1 MDEIEVVTL
10 DSLELDEPVL
20 IEGLPGVGFVG
31 KLVVDHLLEELDTT
45 PIKRVYSEH
54 FPPAVSVDDKG
65 IATLSSLTLHVI
77 QTGDRDLVLLSG
89 DSQAQGTIGQYR
101 LANKLLDVAESL
113 DISEI
118 LTLGGF
124 GTGGQIEDY
133 YVVGAVSED
142 NADLQTELRD
152 VGVSFERDEVPGNIV
167 GMSGVLLGLGGKRG
181 LRTASLLGIT
191 PGYYVDPM
199 SARVVLEILS
209 DLYGFSVSFDSLDE
223 QAEEIQELLEQLQ
236 EANPQEQT
244 QSQSDENL
252 RYFG

>member
-10 DSLELDEPVL
+10 DSLELDDPVL

-31 KLVVDHLLEELDTT
+31 KLAVDHLLEELDNT
-45 PIKRVYSEH
+45 PIKRVYSEY
-54 FPPAVSVDDKG
+54 FPPAVSVDDTG
-65 IATLSSLTLHVI
+65 IASLTALTLHVI

-101 LANKLLDVAESL
+101 IANRLLDIAESL
-113 DISEI
+113 DITEV

-133 YVVGAVSED
+133 YVVGAVSEGND
-142 NADLQTELRD
+142 ELQTELKD
-152 VGVSFERDEVPGNIV
+152 AGVSFEGEDVPGNIV
-167 GMSGVLLGLGGKRG
+167 GMSGVLLGLGGNRG

-236 EANPQEQT
+236 ESPQQD
-244 QSQSDENL
+244 QSQSQTDENL

>member
-1 MDEIEVVTL
+1 MDEIDVVTL
-10 DSLELDEPVL
+10 DSLELDDPVL

-31 KLVVDHLLEELDTT
+31 KLAVDHLLEELDTT
-45 PIKRVYSEH
+45 PLKCIYSEH
-54 FPPAVSVDDKG
+54 LPPAVSVDDTG
-65 IATLSSLTLHVI
+65 IATLTSLTLNVI
-77 QTGDRDLVLLSG
+77 QAGNRDLVLLSG

-101 LANKLLDVAESL
+101 LANRVLDIAESL
-113 DISEI
+113 GISEI

-133 YVVGAVSED
+133 YVVGAVSEGND
-142 NADLQTELRD
+142 QLQTELKD
-152 VGVSFERDEVPGNIV
+152 AGVSFERDEVPGNIV
-167 GMSGVLLGLGGKRG
+167 GMSGVLLGLGGNRD
-181 LRTASLLGIT
+181 LQTASLLGIT

-209 DLYGFSVSFDSLDE
+209 ERYGFTVSFESLDE

-236 EANPQEQT
+236 ESQPQEQS